1 MLERLSMLDSVRLN
15 FSEGGL
21 FVLNLTL
28 AFIMFGVALGI
39 KPEHFKRVATKPK
52 PVVIGVIS
60 QFLFLPAITF
70 LFVLLLNKV
79 ITPTVAM
86 GMILVA
92 SCPGG
97 NISNFI
103 SSLAKG
109 NAALSVSLTAIATLA
124 AIFMTPLNF
133 SLWGRLYMA
142 FAPGEAS
149 ALLQDLVINPVEMF
163 KTVFILLGIPLAIGM
178 WFNHRFPMITDK
190 IIRPIRNISI
200 VIFLALVVVMFSNNY
215 EFFIQHIF
223 YIFIIV
229 LFHNAL
235 ALSTGFTAAT
245 VFKVNRSNRRSIS
258 IETGIQNSGL
268 ALVLLFNPRIF
279 PESLE
284 NGGMA
289 FVAAWWGIWHILA
302 GMAIAWIWS
311 RIPLSERVRFR
322 YFLPKKYWR
331 K

>member
-1 MLERLSMLDSVRLN
+1 MLEGLSLLDTERLN

-39 KPEHFKRVATKPK
+39 KPDHFRRVALNPK
-52 PVVIGVIS
+52 PVLIGVFS

-70 LFVLLLNKV
+70 LLVLLLNRV

-109 NAALSVSLTAIATLA
+109 NVALSVSLTAIATLA

-133 SLWGRLYMA
+133 SLWGKLYLV
-142 FAPGEAS
+142 FAPKEAS
-149 ALLQDLVINPVEMF
+149 DLLQELVINPVEMF
-163 KTVFILLGIPLAIGM
+163 KTVFILLGIPLVVGM
-178 WFNHRFPMITDK
+178 WFNHKFPKLTDK
-190 IIRPIRNISI
+190 IIKPIRNISI
-200 VIFLALVVVMFSNNY
+200 VIFMALVVIMFSNNY
-215 EFFIQHIF
+215 DFFIDHIF
-223 YIFIIV
+223 YIFLIV

-235 ALSTGFTAAT
+235 ALSTGFSAAS

-279 PESLE
+279 PVSLD

-289 FVAAWWGIWHILA
+289 FIAAWWGIWHILA
-302 GMAIAWIWS
+302 GMGIAWIWS
-311 RIPLSERVRFR
+311 RIPLSERVRWR

-331 K
+331 R